1 MAKSLYMNRET
12 GEILTYKEA
21 VAEAEELY
29 DYGDPTNPLTLD
41 EYYQE
46 ITEGAL

>member
-1 MAKSLYMNRET
+1 MAKQLYMNRET
-12 GEILTYKEA
+12 GELLTYKEA

-29 DYGDPTNPLTLD
+29 DYGDPTNIFPLE

-46 ITEGAL
+46 ITERAL